1 MEPFVSGEISVMKG
15 GGLGE
20 LDGRGMDCRARTS
33 GVSVA
38 VKRRVWRSL
47 EGGRT
52 ERQVST
58 SGSMLPG
65 PLVRSRSASSRIT
78 MRTRFNPAIVSFP
91 DVLM

>member
-1 MEPFVSGEISVMKG
+1 MVPFVSVAISVMKM
-15 GGLGE
+15 GGL
-20 LDGRGMDCRARTS
+20 LAARGMDCSARTS

-38 VKRRVWRSL
+38 VNRRVWRSL
-47 EGGRT
+47 DGGRA

-65 PLVRSRSASSRIT
+65 PLVRSRSASSSTT
-78 MRTRFNPAIVSFP
+78 MRTRFKPPMVSCP